1 MKAKLWQARIILS
14 LLSVLVVAFIMGA
27 IALTSDLTVSSPLQI
42 GFFWVVAAVFGFSGL
57 STMANDETE
66 VGMFFGLV
74 GNWKVSGN
82 WTIFVAV
89 IYLAL
94 SILAFWV
101 PFFAE

>member
-1 MKAKLWQARIILS
+1 MKAMFWQVRIMLS

-57 STMANDETE
+57 STMANDETG

-74 GNWKVSGN
+74 GNWKISGI
-82 WTIFVAV
+82 WSIFMAA
-89 IYLAL
+89 IYFGL
-94 SILAFWV
+94 SILFFWV